1 MADRVKTSVGIWA
14 FGPTATRF
22 MPGGYHDEVVEETME
37 QRTERA
43 ARGVGALVDGFEFHY
58 PGELNEENAD
68 RIVQIVESYNQ
79 DVYALAL
86 GLFCDSRYGLGSFIH
101 PDEGI
106 REETVGITK
115 KGLELAAKLGAKFI
129 VWPGGEGYNYVFQI
143 DYGDAWE
150 WFLSGLAECVDH
162 ANGLGVT
169 VLLEH
174 KNSEPAMKILMR
186 DLGMAMYVVRKIAE
200 RGVDTTNTK
209 LNMDWQHLLMNGEPL
224 AEYAVVLE
232 REGLLGHH
240 HANSGWGDFD
250 DDNIVGGSFFMQTLA
265 IAKELQRMN
274 YGKGGERIGFDL
286 FPYTEDQAEAVR
298 RSVLHWEF
306 ICDIASKIDD
316 DAFDAARA
324 RKDALAAYREVYK
337 AMGLDEDYEQ
347 NIIER
352 YQS

>member
-1 MADRVKTSVGIWA
+1 MDRVKTSVGIWA

-22 MPGGYHDEVVEETME
+22 MPGGYHAEVVEETME
-37 QRTERA
+37 ERTERA
-43 ARGVGALVDGFEFHY
+43 ARGVGPLVDGFEFHY
-58 PGELNEENAD
+58 PGEINEENAE
-68 RIVQIVESYNQ
+68 RIVKVLESHGK

-86 GLFCDSRYGLGSFIH
+86 GLFCNPRYGLGSFVH

-106 REETVGITK
+106 RRETVEITK
-115 KGLELAAKLGAKFI
+115 KGIDLAARLGAKFI
-129 VWPGGEGYNYVFQI
+129 IWPGGEGYNYPFQI

-150 WFLSGLAECVDH
+150 WFIGGLAECVDH
-162 ANGLGVT
+162 ANRRGVT

-174 KNSEPAMKILMR
+174 KNSEPAMRILMR
-186 DLGMAMYVVRKIAE
+186 DMGMAMYVVRKIAE
-200 RGVDTTNTK
+200 RGVDTANTK

-224 AEYAVVLE
+224 AEYAVILE

-240 HANSGWGDFD
+240 HANSGWGTFD
-250 DDNIVGGSFFMQTLA
+250 DDNIVGASFFMQTLA
-265 IAKELQRMN
+265 LAKELQRMN

-306 ICDIASKIDD
+306 ICDLARRIDD
-316 DAFDAARA
+316 EALASAQA
-324 RKDALAAYREVYK
+324 RKDALAAYREVYR

-347 NIIER
+347 RIIDR
-352 YQS
+352 YRS